1 MTNFLTRIRP
11 LFSANILAAIALG
24 ILAAAVPD
32 VVLAQF
38 YNGPGIV
45 GGISHAESVGGVT
58 GQNIRTV
65 VLNLLLAVLL
75 FMGLAAVVVIV
86 IAGIYLVVSVGD
98 ESAKEKAKKIIMYAI
113 FGLIIIALAAAIVSF
128 VINATGGGSIFGDVP
143 DIGAGSSTADLR
155 ATVLRILFAVLLF
168 MGLAAVVVIVI
179 AGIWMVVSLG
189 DEGAKDRAKRII
201 LYAIVGLIIIALAAA
216 IVLFIIEATGAG
228 DIFGPVPDL
237 GGSGG
242 TDIRSTVLG
251 ILRGVLAFMA
261 LIAVVV
267 IVIAGIML
275 VVSMGDEG
283 AKDRAK
289 RIIFYAVIG
298 LIIILL
304 ASALVGFIS
313 SLTT

>member
-1 MTNFLTRIRP
+1 MTNILTRMRP
-11 LFSANILAAIALG
+11 LFSAKILAAITLG

-113 FGLIIIALAAAIVSF
+113 FGLIIIALAAAIVLF
-128 VINATGGGSIFGDVP
+128 V
-143 DIGAGSSTADLR
+143 
-155 ATVLRILFAVLLF
+155 
-168 MGLAAVVVIVI
+168 
-179 AGIWMVVSLG
+179 
-189 DEGAKDRAKRII
+189 
-201 LYAIVGLIIIALAAA
+201 
-216 IVLFIIEATGAG
+216 IEATGAG
-228 DIFGPVPDL
+228 GIFGPVPDL
-237 GGSGG
+237 GTTGG
-242 TDIRSTVLG
+242 TDIRATVLG

-313 SLTT
+313 SFTT